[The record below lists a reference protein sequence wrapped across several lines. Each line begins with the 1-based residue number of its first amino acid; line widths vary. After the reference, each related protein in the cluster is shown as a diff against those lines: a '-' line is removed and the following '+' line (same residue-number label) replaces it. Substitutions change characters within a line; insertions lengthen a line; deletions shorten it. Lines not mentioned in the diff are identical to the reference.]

1 MTKDGDLYCWGY
13 NRQGQ
18 VGNGTTEAQLTP
30 VQVLSDVV
38 SAAVCDSN
46 EYCCTA
52 ITGSQTRQNFSNKMK
67 RGDFK
72 ESELRRIAEA
82 LGCELKISFIDKV
95 SGEEF

>member
-1 MTKDGDLYCWGY
+1 MS
-13 NRQGQ
+13 
-18 VGNGTTEAQLTP
+18 E
-30 VQVLSDVV
+30 LS
-38 SAAVCDSN
+38 
-46 EYCCTA
+46 TA
-52 ITGSQTRQNFSNKMK
+52 ETIRLIASRRSLVMGVIAESTGQTRQNFSNKMK

>member
-1 MTKDGDLYCWGY
+1 MS
-13 NRQGQ
+13 
-18 VGNGTTEAQLTP
+18 E
-30 VQVLSDVV
+30 LS
-38 SAAVCDSN
+38 
-46 EYCCTA
+46 TA
-52 ITGSQTRQNFSNKMK
+52 ETIRLIASRRSLVMGAIAESTGQTRQNFSNKMK